1 MSNSDGGGVKKT
13 LGGVAEK
20 TTPVSKSA
28 TSETEESD
36 PNPSETEIIL
46 EKNED
51 KQNLERKIEKVS
63 KYDRDYIWGLIHDQF
78 RQEVFQLVL
87 VTLSG
92 CFLKSS
98 TSMY

>member
-1 MSNSDGGGVKKT
+1 MVPVLNS
-13 LGGVAEK
+13 A
-20 TTPVSKSA
+20 P
-28 TSETEESD
+28 SETEYSD